1 MRTVF
6 SLFSAFLLLVG
17 CGKNQV
23 TVEIKGGD
31 GQLVRL
37 DANDVQY
44 KFNNL
49 VKADTYAFPTPD
61 SDIELR
67 SGSYTV
73 NILAG
78 AYLETR
84 TLQLESPPISG
95 VQDYKITF
103 EIPVGSNNKESLTGT
118 ILYASTPQN
127 TRNWDLFTISA
138 DGAIRQQLTDTPEF
152 EQHPSWSP
160 DGSKIIYT
168 RGDVMT
174 NFDIYSMDA
183 GGGNI
188 IRLTEHAERDQRAVW
203 SPDGQT
209 IAFESQR
216 DGDKSIWLMD
226 ADGSNKRKVVQG
238 REPSWSPDGKSIA
251 FTSSAFDDNDEIYL
265 IGVDG
270 LNRVRLTENRKYD
283 WFASWDP
290 LGERIAFNS
299 EQFGGQELMI
309 MNAEGDA
316 RVRISIAEKTYEQEP
331 TWSGDGKTLAY
342 AGKMNEDDYDI
353 YRVAT
358 RGFNF
363 DDIESPVGL
372 PVNLT
377 DNDDRDDMSPHWRP
391 F

>member
-1 MRTVF
+1 MRTVL
-6 SLFSAFLLLVG
+6 SLFSAFLLLAG

-49 VKADTYAFPTPD
+49 VKADTYVFPTPD

-73 NILAG
+73 NISAG
-78 AYLETR
+78 TYLETR
-84 TLQLESPPISG
+84 TLQLESPPMSG

-103 EIPVGSNNKESLTGT
+103 DIPAGSNNNESLAGT
-118 ILYASTPQN
+118 IIYASTPQKP
-127 TRNWDLFTISA
+127 RNWDLFTISG

-183 GGGNI
+183 DGGNLL
-188 IRLTEHAERDQRAVW
+188 RLTEHEERDQRAVW
-203 SPDGQT
+203 SPDGQE

-226 ADGSNKRKVVQG
+226 ADGSNKRKVVEG
-238 REPSWSPDGKSIA
+238 REPSWSPDGKIIA
-251 FTSSAFDDNDEIYL
+251 FTSSAFDGNDEIYL

-270 LNRVRLTENRKYD
+270 SDMVRLTNNRKYD

-290 LGERIAFNS
+290 LGKRIAFNS

-309 MNAEGDA
+309 MNAEGGA
-316 RVRISIAEKTYEQEP
+316 RVRTSIAEKTYEQEP
-331 TWSGDGKTLAY
+331 TWSSDGKTLAY

-353 YRVAT
+353 YRVAI
-358 RGFNF
+358 RGFDF
-363 DDIESPVGL
+363 DDMEPPVGL

>member
-1 MRTVF
+1 MRTVL
-6 SLFSAFLLLVG
+6 SLFSAFLLLAG

-49 VKADTYAFPTPD
+49 VKADTYVFPTPD

-73 NILAG
+73 NISAG
-78 AYLETR
+78 TYLETR
-84 TLQLESPPISG
+84 TLQLESPPMSG

-103 EIPVGSNNKESLTGT
+103 DIPAGSNNNESLAGT
-118 ILYASTPQN
+118 IIYASTPQKP
-127 TRNWDLFTISA
+127 RNWDLFTISG

-183 GGGNI
+183 DGGNLL
-188 IRLTEHAERDQRAVW
+188 RLTEHEERDQRAVW
-203 SPDGQT
+203 SPDGQE

-226 ADGSNKRKVVQG
+226 ADGSNKRRVVEG
-238 REPSWSPDGKSIA
+238 REPSWSPDGKIIA
-251 FTSSAFDDNDEIYL
+251 FTSSAFDGNDEIYL
-265 IGVDG
+265 IEVDG
-270 LNRVRLTENRKYD
+270 SDRVRLTNNRKYD

-290 LGERIAFNS
+290 LGKRIAFNS

-309 MNAEGDA
+309 MNAEGGA
-316 RVRISIAEKTYEQEP
+316 RVRTSIAEKTYEQEP
-331 TWSGDGKTLAY
+331 TWSSDGKTLAY

-353 YRVAT
+353 YRVAI

-363 DDIESPVGL
+363 DDMESPVGL

>member
-1 MRTVF
+1 MRFTL
-6 SLFSAFLLLVG
+6 SFLAVLVLLAG

-23 TVEIKGGD
+23 TVEINGGD

-37 DANDVQY
+37 DANDLQY

-49 VKADTYAFPTPD
+49 VQTGTYVFPSAD

-67 SGSYTV
+67 SGSYAV
-73 NILAG
+73 HISAG
-78 AYLETR
+78 GYLDTR
-84 TLQLESPPISG
+84 VVELEAPPISG

-103 EIPVGSNNKESLTGT
+103 DVPPGSNANEALVGT
-118 ILYASTPQN
+118 ILYASTPQK

-138 DGAIRQQLTDTPEF
+138 DGSERHQLTDTPEF

-160 DGSKIIYT
+160 DGQKILYT

-174 NFDIYSMDA
+174 NFDIYMMDA
-183 GGGNI
+183 DGSNHQ
-188 IRLTEHAERDQRAVW
+188 RLTEHAERDQRAVW
-203 SPDGQT
+203 SPDGKT

-226 ADGSNKRKVVQG
+226 VDGGNKRKLVEG
-238 REPSWSPDGKSIA
+238 REPSWSPDGKHIA
-251 FTSSAFDDNDEIYL
+251 FTSSAFDGNDEIYL
-265 IGVDG
+265 MNADG
-270 LNRVRLTENRKYD
+270 SNRVRLTDNKKYD
-283 WFASWDP
+283 WFAAWDP
-290 LGERIAFNS
+290 LGKRIAYNS
-299 EQFGGQELMI
+299 EQYGGQELML
-309 MNAEGDA
+309 MNADGSG

-331 TWSGDGKTLAY
+331 TWSGDGKSLAY
-342 AGKMNEDDYDI
+342 AGKMDADDYDI
-353 YRVAT
+353 YRVST
-358 RGFNF
+358 RGFDL
-363 DDIESPVGL
+363 DDMDSPVGL

>member
-17 CGKNQV
+17 CGKNRV

-103 EIPVGSNNKESLTGT
+103 EIPAGSNNKESLTGT